1 MYCGPV
7 MSTTATQKKLHKEL
21 MKSLSGLN
29 RGLLID
35 ADSKTESNEESE
47 VEDIIEALE
56 SSLPSSTDKDD
67 VVPFDWELRYGDWD
81 LAYTSSSLTRYAGGL
96 TGMHKLLPG
105 GVVGKISLNVSDEV
119 PQWIFTEAVSFE
131 LFGKKLGVDVVIN
144 GRIEPMVGMREVWQ
158 PEKADMFGWKFYAET
173 WKSLR
178 AFTNTT
184 VTYMDEFVKISR
196 GTTGSAIVFVR
207 PQGAKVGEIEED

>member
-1 MYCGPV
+1 MR
-7 MSTTATQKKLHKEL
+7 
-21 MKSLSGLN
+21 SLSGLN

-35 ADSKTESNEESE
+35 ADSRTESDEESD
-47 VEDIIEALE
+47 VEDIVEALE
-56 SSLPSSTDKDD
+56 SSLSSSSDNDNNNNNGA
-67 VVPFDWELRYGDWD
+67 PLFDWDLRYGDWD

-105 GVVGKISLNVSDEV
+105 GVVGNITLNVSDEV
-119 PQWIFTEAVSFE
+119 SQWVFTERMTFE
-131 LFGKKLGVDVVIN
+131 LFGREFKVNVVIN
-144 GRIEPMVGMREVWQ
+144 GRVEASNGGREVWM

-184 VTYMDEFVKISR
+184 VTYMDEFVKIHR

-207 PQGAKVGEIEED
+207 PQAEALKDVDV